1 MTTIAIFGA
10 TGFTGGN
17 ILNEA
22 LARGHRVIAI
32 ARDVSGLEPR
42 EGVEVRG
49 GSLHD
54 AAFVADVAEA
64 SDVLATAI
72 PARAIDGASLADAIP
87 SLLAASRDHHVRI
100 GIVGGAGSSL
110 EREDGPRLMDNSAF
124 PKEYMAEAQ
133 GAADV
138 LEALRESTGA
148 DWFFVSPAD
157 VYGSYAPGERTGS
170 YRTGG
175 DIVVRDADGRSYISG
190 EDFAI
195 AFVDEIESG
204 RHHNRRFTVGY

>member
-1 MTTIAIFGA
+1 MSTIAIFGA

-17 ILNEA
+17 IMNEA
-22 LARGHRVIAI
+22 LERGHRVIAI
-32 ARDVSGLEPR
+32 ARDVSGFEPR

-54 AAFVADVAEA
+54 AAFVAGVAEA
-64 SDVLATAI
+64 SDVLVTAI
-72 PARAIDGASLADAIP
+72 PARAVDGKSLADALP
-87 SLLAASRDHHVRI
+87 SLLEASRDQHVRI

-110 EREDGPRLMDNSAF
+110 ERDGGPRLMDNPAF

-138 LEALRESTGA
+138 LELLRESSGA

-157 VYGSYAPGERTGS
+157 VYGSYVPGERTGS

-175 DIVVRDADGRSYISG
+175 DIVVRDAQGRSYISG

-195 AFVDEIESG
+195 AFVDEIESE
-204 RHHNRRFTVGY
+204 RHRNRRFTVGY

>member
-1 MTTIAIFGA
+1 MSTIAIFGA

-17 ILNEA
+17 ILKEA
-22 LARGHRVIAI
+22 VARGHRVIAI
-32 ARDVSGLEPR
+32 ARDVSGFEPR

-64 SDVLATAI
+64 SDVLVTAI
-72 PARAIDGASLADAIP
+72 PARAVDGKSLADAVP
-87 SLLAASRDHHVRI
+87 SLLAASRDQQVRI

-110 EREDGPRLMDNSAF
+110 EREGGPRLMDNAAF

-138 LEALRESTGA
+138 LELLRESSGA

-157 VYGSYAPGERTGS
+157 VYGSYAPGPRIGT

-175 DIVVRDADGRSYISG
+175 DIVVRDAEGRSYISG

-204 RHHNRRFTVGY
+204 RHRNRRFTVGY